1 MLVIARRNLKLFFR
15 DRSGVVMSFLSVF
28 IILGLYV
35 LFLGDT
41 MRGGLP
47 DAPAADFLLDSWV
60 MAGILAV
67 TTVTSTLGAFG
78 IMVEDR
84 TRKLLKDFT
93 AAPVKRR
100 SIVGGYILSA
110 FVIGVVLSLVTFL
123 LAEVY
128 IVAQGGEWLPAHA
141 IVKIIGLILLS
152 VLASS
157 SIVFFITSLLR
168 SQSAFTTAST
178 IIGTLIGFLT
188 GIYIPIGSL
197 PEAVQFIIKI
207 FPVSHAGSLIRSVM
221 VERPMEL
228 SFAGAPAEAAQEF
241 KLDMG
246 VIYQFGDTTSTMG
259 GSILVLVGTSALFY
273 LLSIALMARKNR

>member
-15 DRSGVVMSFLSVF
+15 DRGGVVMSFLSVF

-100 SIVGGYILSA
+100 SIVGGYILSSC
-110 FVIGVVLSLVTFL
+110 VIGVVLSLVTFF

-128 IVAQGGEWLPAHA
+128 IVAQGGEWLPAGA
-141 IVKIIGLILLS
+141 ILKVIGFILLS
-152 VLASS
+152 VFASS
-157 SIVFFITSLLR
+157 SIVFFITSLLS

-197 PEAVQFIIKI
+197 PEAVQFVIKI
-207 FPVSHAGSLIRSVM
+207 FPVSHAGSLIRTVM

-246 VIYQFGDTTSTMG
+246 VIYQFGDTTTTIG
-259 GSILVLVGTSALFY
+259 GSILVLVGTAVLFY
-273 LLSIALMARKNR
+273 LLSIGLMARKNR